1 MGLALVT
8 YISFNGGLGLSL
20 PFVLQARLYTMLHSL
35 CWQWSTDQ
43 LYIMQAF
50 EAALQIHVWAHS
62 SVCFVHSVCTH
73 CAWKMDLQYFHYLMA
88 IFGLHR
94 FKQDM
99 CGHTIIYSFHSQWIS
114 LIFLLRTH
122 VLEGFKVQTS
132 ILLQGHGQ
140 SYAMASSANCN
151 SPVSSVTVHMLPLW
165 RGKSWFKSDSLPPSK
180 EEIFLHT
187 GKIPKKPQTETNK
200 LLKGLQNWWD
210 GMIYYCWMLDKKLV
224 LHCMYQK
231 TWNGC

>member
-8 YISFNGGLGLSL
+8 YISFNGGVGLSL

-35 CWQWSTDQ
+35 CWQWNTDQ

-62 SVCFVHSVCTH
+62 SICFAHSVCTH

-99 CGHTIIYSFHSQWIS
+99 RGHCH
-114 LIFLLRTH
+114 TH
-122 VLEGFKVQTS
+122 FIHNGFPWFFCSEPMFWKGS
-132 ILLQGHGQ
+132 
-140 SYAMASSANCN
+140 
-151 SPVSSVTVHMLPLW
+151 
-165 RGKSWFKSDSLPPSK
+165 KS
-180 EEIFLHT
+180 
-187 GKIPKKPQTETNK
+187 KPQF
-200 LLKGLQNWWD
+200 
-210 GMIYYCWMLDKKLV
+210 YCKDMVNPMQWHHQPIATV
-224 LHCMYQK
+224 L
-231 TWNGC
+231 WVL

>member
-8 YISFNGGLGLSL
+8 YISFNGGVGLSL

-35 CWQWSTDQ
+35 CWQWNTDQ

-50 EAALQIHVWAHS
+50 EPALQIHVWAHS
-62 SVCFVHSVCTH
+62 SICFAHSVCTH

-99 CGHTIIYSFHSQWIS
+99 RGHCHTHFIHNGFPW
-114 LIFLLRTH
+114 FLVRTH

-132 ILLQGHGQ
+132 ILLHGHGQ
-140 SYAMASSANCN
+140 SYAMASSANCK
-151 SPVSSVTVHMLPLW
+151 SPVSSVTVQYVATLKGKVLVQKWFFSPLKK
-165 RGKSWFKSDSLPPSK
+165 RN
-180 EEIFLHT
+180 IFAHT
-187 GKIPKKPQTETNK
+187 GKIPKKPETETNK

-224 LHCMYQK
+224 LHCMYQI
-231 TWNGC
+231 TWNGY